1 MNPLALITIGS
12 TSKASPQSRDG
23 GKNPAWKCVGYAITQ
38 LIDFPFSPE
47 DVELRVVVFDSR
59 IEDKKEV
66 GIG

>member
-47 DVELRVVVFDSR
+47 DVELRVIVFDSK